1 MGSAFSMNLLLGDS
15 PNIQEVPVYLLIK
28 FFSVSNYQ
36 EGVIA
41 LKFSEYLL
49 GKENHG
55 KALTA
60 PLGMP
65 KNSKPPLI
73 LFDTSEGFNDIVDAK
88 ILMVFSDYFIYCS
101 S

>member
-1 MGSAFSMNLLLGDS
+1 MVSAFSMNLLLGDS

-55 KALTA
+55 KALTT
-60 PLGMP
+60 PLCMP
-65 KNSKPPLI
+65 ENTKPSLI
-73 LFDTSEGFNDIVDAK
+73 LFDTSEGFNDIVDTK
-88 ILMVFSDYFIYCS
+88 ILMVFGDYLV
-101 S
+101 